1 MRSLLLGAAVAYL
14 ALISPVLAKTTHL
27 DILTGRVDGTLDSF
41 ETDDGAADYLDGAGF
56 HVSRYDGGRN
66 VVSKFTDKEFLDCAK
81 NAGIPLGA
89 DGISVIGA
97 GTKHPVISGGAA
109 FLDKVVDASG
119 VKSMSECNAAW
130 LEKLSEARDGY
141 RFTVI
146 SAQVGQMSV
155 QVAEIVSRVLEL
167 GSRQSELELRI
178 TGGIKAIDTRLKGIE
193 ADAAAA
199 SAQTKTALNELAA
212 ELKTQKAKFEEEALA
227 ATVAARIEERRATV
241 EASVMA
247 ASIIGK
253 FVFANNPV
261 AAARF
266 EAGMGSVHKIADS
279 IVSLCKPGLSDGAK
293 LLLSANIASG
303 AIGLVGLIGSS
314 KSSESA
320 MLMEQL
326 SAIRSDISSLRAEM
340 NERFDR
346 VEKLI
351 TDVTAHLDKRLDKID
366 SKLER
371 LVSDLEKVAND
382 VDSIVV
388 LGHDAF
394 RFLIVD
400 KYAEL
405 FRQCGRNIALVT
417 LPADRV
423 HDCLESAVTYGT
435 RGSSLAV
442 VSAAA
447 VYDKNLALDDAVA
460 IALEMDEGD
469 RPAYLEMALRDA
481 VRRGAWQ
488 HTLPAAG
495 STVSPQAWADAVD
508 ILGATLAKTPSFK
521 SMTDAGLTTEIVAA
535 DFADDIGDLIE
546 KGEASR
552 ETVRD
557 LRVAGVEFALT
568 RYVEAVYA
576 FGQAVSASLTEELSS
591 KDLGIFETRQKL
603 WAMET
608 TGDGSGPYGA
618 DGLVRLSIRYFR
630 DQNYHVA
637 KGPEAG
643 SFWQVA
649 QRETAFAGW
658 NQIMCQACEGSYA
671 KQETELMN
679 NDISRAGSLSLNF
692 TRSVLDYPAELKVTN
707 QTYIRSVPLAEYPEA
722 GRKAFDAAFDE
733 ASHAESFVK
742 QCTAIGRSRSV
753 VGLFAN
759 LLRSS
764 YGDVDNPW
772 LELLEALPGTEA
784 DGGCSALVA
793 SMRKRI
799 GETSPEVLEKSV
811 IRSALSAVNSGI
823 ESFRSAYSQGDHTGN
838 LVEIDRRLEGLRALL
853 N

>member
-1 MRSLLLGAAVAYL
+1 MRQLILSSLVACL
-14 ALISPVLAKTTHL
+14 ALSSPVLAKTTYR
-27 DILTGRVDGTLDSF
+27 DILTGRVDGTLDAF
-41 ETDDGAADYLDGAGF
+41 ETDDSAADYLDDAGF

-81 NAGIPLGA
+81 NAGIPFGA
-89 DGISVIGA
+89 DVISIIGA
-97 GTKHPVISGGAA
+97 GTKHPVVSGGGAV
-109 FLDKVVDASG
+109 LDKVVDATG
-119 VKSMSECNAAW
+119 IKSMSECNAAW
-130 LEKLSEARDGY
+130 LEKLREARDGY
-141 RFTVI
+141 RFKVI

-155 QVAEIVSRVLEL
+155 QVAAVVSRVLEL
-167 GSRQSELELRI
+167 GARQSELELRI
-178 TGGIKAIDTRLKGIE
+178 TGGIKAINTRLKGVE

-199 SAQTKTALNELAA
+199 NAQTKTALNELAA
-212 ELKTQKAKFEEEALA
+212 ELKAQKAKFEEEALA
-227 ATVAARIEERRATV
+227 ATVAAKIEERRATV

-253 FVFANNPV
+253 FVFAKNPV

-266 EAGMGSVHKIADS
+266 EAGMGSVHRIADS
-279 IVSLCKPGLSDGAK
+279 IVSLCKPGLTDGAK

-314 KSSESA
+314 KSSESV
-320 MLMEQL
+320 MLLEQL
-326 SAIRSDISSLRAEM
+326 NAVRSDISSLRAEM

-351 TDVTAHLDKRLDKID
+351 TDVTAHLDRRLDKID

-382 VDSIVV
+382 VDSIVAV
-388 LGHDAF
+388 GHDAF

-405 FRQCGRNIALVT
+405 FRQCGRKIALVT

-447 VYDKNLALDDAVA
+447 LYDKNLALDDAVA
-460 IALEMDEGD
+460 VALDMDEGD

-481 VRRGAWQ
+481 VGRGAWQ
-488 HTLPAAG
+488 HALPPAG

-508 ILGATLAKTPSFK
+508 ILSATLAAIPSFK
-521 SMTDAGLTTEIVAA
+521 SMADAGLTTETVTA
-535 DFADDIGDLIE
+535 DFTDDIGDLIE

-552 ETVRD
+552 ATIQD
-557 LRVAGVEFALT
+557 LRVSGAEFALT

-576 FGQAVSASLTEELSS
+576 FGQSVSANLTDVISS
-591 KDLGIFETRQKL
+591 EDLGIFETRQKL

-608 TGDGSGPYGA
+608 TGDGSAPYGA
-618 DGLVRLSIRYFR
+618 DGLVRYSIRYFR
-630 DQNYHVA
+630 DQNYHIA
-637 KGPEAG
+637 MGPEAG
-643 SFWQVA
+643 SFWQIA
-649 QRETAFAGW
+649 QRESMFGAYNA
-658 NQIMCQACEGSYA
+658 IMCQFCEGSIA
-671 KQETELMN
+671 KNETSSMN
-679 NDISRAGSLSLNF
+679 QDISRYSGFSLEF
-692 TRSVLDYPAELKVTN
+692 TRSVLDYPAELKATN
-707 QTYIRSVPLAEYPEA
+707 KNYIRSVPLTEYPEA
-722 GRKAFDAAFDE
+722 GRKAFDKAFDE
-733 ASHAESFVK
+733 VSRAESLGTP
-742 QCTAIGRSRSV
+742 CAAIGRSRRV

-764 YGDVDNPW
+764 YGDMDNPW
-772 LELLEALPGTEA
+772 LELLEALPGPDT
-784 DGGCSALVA
+784 DGRCSALVA
-793 SMRKRI
+793 LMRAKI
-799 GETSPEVLEKSV
+799 SETSPEDLEKSV
-811 IRSALSAVNSGI
+811 IRSALSAVNPGI
-823 ESFRSAYSQGDHTGN
+823 ESFRSAYSQGDHAGN
-838 LVEIDRRLEGLRALL
+838 LYEIDRRLEGLRALL